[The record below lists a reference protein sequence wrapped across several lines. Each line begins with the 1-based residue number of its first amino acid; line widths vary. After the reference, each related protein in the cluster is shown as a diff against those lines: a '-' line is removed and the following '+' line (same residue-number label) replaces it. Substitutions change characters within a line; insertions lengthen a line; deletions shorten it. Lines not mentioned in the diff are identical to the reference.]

1 MPIIEKIKLILN
13 NYIDKINAR
22 EKRIDIIM
30 PILYWALSGFIFTPL
45 LITYKIAGGAYIGL
59 LTPVFAGVL
68 VPTLIAIIS
77 SYFFIK
83 KLIESKFYAT
93 EEPLLTKLSEIW
105 NTMIFISAFLYSIAA
120 IALCL
125 QFFVPTVIATP
136 IIYAIATLA
145 LQAASLKYAFHLQEL
160 DPANIK
166 LKNITDLAIR
176 VILASA
182 SITMLM
188 LATAVYP
195 AISVSILAA
204 SFATMWVLMSVGKGF
219 MTPIKQQQKSD
230 YDENTKFI
238 AKLLGTLAL
247 GLIIAAAPVLHPAI
261 IAVTFNIGSLLSLS
275 SAAMLIPTSII
286 TAGAL
291 TFIMPRIC
299 KAVDELFLIDTTVDL
314 ATYTTKNKHYNF
326 LYYTLANTICMAF
339 SIFNFSK
346 LFEDPKAWAQKIYVH
361 LKAVI
366 IRISHLLN
374 LNIIVPFKVNVL
386 GDKNPVTKAL
396 NEYRGSAELGIHPEK
411 YTYNKGHDEKTRLGF
426 KFKFTGGNDAKEAI
440 ISYENS
446 TEQRGDGNSLGD
458 DGNSQTGSN
467 HILFI

>member
-1 MPIIEKIKLILN
+1 MRIIEKIKLTLN
-13 NYIDKINAR
+13 NYMDEINAR

-30 PILYWALSGFIFTPL
+30 PILYWALSAIILTPL
-45 LITYKIAGGAYIGL
+45 LIIAGGAYISL
-59 LTPVFAGVL
+59 LTPVFASIL
-68 VPTLIAIIS
+68 VPTLTTIIV

-83 KLIESKFYAT
+83 KTIENKFHAT
-93 EEPLLTKLSEIW
+93 EETLLTKLYEILD
-105 NTMIFISAFLYSIAA
+105 TVFFISAFLYSIAA

-125 QFFVPTVIATP
+125 QLFAPMAIATP

-145 LQAASLKYAFHLQEL
+145 LQASSLKYAFNLQEL

-166 LKNITDLAIR
+166 LKNITGDAIR

-204 SFATMWVLMSVGKGF
+204 SFGFAWVLVQMAKEFISPAKQGKE
-219 MTPIKQQQKSD
+219 SD
-230 YDENTKFI
+230 YDKNIKFI
-238 AKLLGTLAL
+238 AKLVGTLAL
-247 GLIIAAAPVLHPAI
+247 GAIIAATPALYPAI
-261 IAVTFNIGSLLSLS
+261 TAVTIISGSSLLSLS
-275 SAAMLIPTSII
+275 SEAMLIPTSII

-291 TFIMPRIC
+291 TFIMPHIC

-314 ATYTTKNKHYNF
+314 ATYTTKNRHYNL

-366 IRISHLLN
+366 VRISHLLN

-386 GDKNPVTKAL
+386 GDKNPETKAL

-411 YTYNKGHDEKTRLGF
+411 YTYNTDHDEKTRLGF
-426 KFKFTGGNDAKEAI
+426 KFKFTGGDEAKEAI

-446 TEQRGDGNSLGD
+446 TEQRNDGNSLGD

>member
-1 MPIIEKIKLILN
+1 MRIVEKIKLILN

-30 PILYWALSGFIFTPL
+30 PLLYWALSGFIFIPL
-45 LITYKIAGGAYIGL
+45 LITFKIAGGAYISL
-59 LTPVFAGVL
+59 LTPVFASVL
-68 VPTLIAIIS
+68 VPTLIAIIF

-83 KLIESKFYAT
+83 KTIENKFYAT

-195 AISVSILAA
+195 AISASIIAA
-204 SFATMWVLMSVGKGF
+204 SFGFAWVLVQMGKEF
-219 MTPIKQQQKSD
+219 ISPAKQGKESD
-230 YDENTKFI
+230 YDENIKFI
-238 AKLLGTLAL
+238 AKLVGTLAL
-247 GLIIAAAPVLHPAI
+247 GAIIAATPALYPATT
-261 IAVTFNIGSLLSLS
+261 AVTTGIGSLLSLS
-275 SAAMLIPTSII
+275 SAAMIIPTSII

-291 TFIMPRIC
+291 TFIMPHIC
-299 KAVDELFLIDTTVDL
+299 KAVEELFLIDTTVAL
-314 ATYTTKNKHYNF
+314 ATYTTKNRHYNF

-366 IRISHLLN
+366 VRISHLLN

-386 GDKNPVTKAL
+386 GDKNPETKAL
-396 NEYRGSAELGIHPEK
+396 NEYRGSAELGSHIEIHL
-411 YTYNKGHDEKTRLGF
+411 YNKDSDEKTRLGF
-426 KFKFTGGNDAKEAI
+426 KFKFTGGDDAKEAI

-446 TEQRGDGNSLGD
+446 TEQRGDGS
-458 DGNSQTGSN
+458 SQTGSN